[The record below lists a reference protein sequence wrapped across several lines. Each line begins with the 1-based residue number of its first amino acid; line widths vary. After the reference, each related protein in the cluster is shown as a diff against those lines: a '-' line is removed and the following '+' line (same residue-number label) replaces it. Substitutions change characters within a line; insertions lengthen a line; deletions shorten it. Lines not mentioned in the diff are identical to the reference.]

1 MPFPS
6 SGDIPHPGT
15 EPGSPALQADSVPNE
30 PPGKPPTSDNVIS
43 NNLSE
48 VLAFDL
54 RTENILGRK
63 NRKCKGLEM
72 RTDYAWKSISKK
84 EAEKGKS
91 TQRGT
96 QITYGFMGNW
106 ASLVLRR

>member
-1 MPFPS
+1 
-6 SGDIPHPGT
+6 
-15 EPGSPALQADSVPNE
+15 
-30 PPGKPPTSDNVIS
+30 
-43 NNLSE
+43 
-48 VLAFDL
+48 
-54 RTENILGRK
+54 
-63 NRKCKGLEM
+63 M